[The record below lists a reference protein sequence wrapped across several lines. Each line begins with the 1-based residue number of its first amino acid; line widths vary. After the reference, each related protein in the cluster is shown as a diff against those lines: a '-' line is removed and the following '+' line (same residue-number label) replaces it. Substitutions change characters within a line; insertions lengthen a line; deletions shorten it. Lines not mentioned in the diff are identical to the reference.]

1 MGAAKS
7 ARINLRATE
16 KEESLLRRAAE
27 VEDTTVSTFILGSA
41 VEHAEQVLADRRWF
55 ELESDQFDE
64 FVQLLDQ
71 PVPTD
76 KLAALFARPSI
87 FDEPFTL
94 ED

>member
-16 KEESLLRRAAE
+16 KEETLLRRAAE
-27 VEDTTVSTFILGSA
+27 AEGATVSTFILGSA
-41 VEHAEQVLADRRWF
+41 VEHAEQVLADRRRF
-55 ELESDQFDE
+55 ELEGDEFDE
-64 FVQLLDQ
+64 FVRLLDQ
-71 PVPTD
+71 PVSAD